1 MLPEKLVRKR
11 LNKAPRK
18 ANPEK
23 VRTTAK
29 DLAKG
34 MLSPEDYEWEEMK
47 IEGIGGSEMDW
58 SAVIV
63 SESLGVSVNVE
74 VTPMQAS
81 YIICSIKDLNGMM
94 LYPSP
99 YQIIENLV
107 AMFRASTN
115 CVVIDANREDLLW
128 GKVEMTVPGGK
139 TLYHGMSAG
148 DAIAFAATT
157 GKPLYMLRGLVSR
170 LTD

>member
-1 MLPEKLVRKR
+1 MFPEKSVRKR
-11 LNKAPRK
+11 LSRAPRK
-18 ANPEK
+18 VNPEK
-23 VRTTAK
+23 IRTTARELSK
-29 DLAKG
+29 K

-47 IEGIGGSEMDW
+47 IEGVGGSEMDW
-58 SAVIV
+58 SAIIV

-81 YIICSIKDLNGMM
+81 YIICALKDLNGMM

-99 YQIIENLV
+99 YQVIENL
-107 AMFRASTN
+107 ATIFRASTN
-115 CVVIDANREDLLW
+115 CVVIDANRDDLLW

-148 DAIAFAATT
+148 DAIAFAATA
-157 GKPLYMLRGLVSR
+157 GKPLYMLRGLVGR
-170 LTD
+170 LTG